1 MLELL
6 SAFTLKQI
14 IAFLIMSALAI
25 RGVLDFYDWAKNKYK
40 EKFNKDYDKL
50 KEQEDYEEHCKSC
63 ELQYEE
69 LKRDN
74 EELEKNIK
82 DLIESLEKKFNYI
95 ENQLIILS
103 SNSRND
109 IKAWIVDIHHKC
121 VKEQQID
128 DFTKDIVERR
138 FEDYKTLGGNSYIK
152 NLVQEIRELP
162 LK

>member
-63 ELQYEE
+63 ELQY
-69 LKRDN
+69 